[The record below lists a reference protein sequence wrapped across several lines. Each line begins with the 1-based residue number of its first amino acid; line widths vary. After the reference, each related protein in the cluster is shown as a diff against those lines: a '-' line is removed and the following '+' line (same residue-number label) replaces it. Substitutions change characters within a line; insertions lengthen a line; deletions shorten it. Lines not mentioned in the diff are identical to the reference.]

1 MEPGETRE
9 ECEWKVQHALSEE
22 LDINDVII
30 KRSHRVKAYSPE
42 MKSSKKLSPRKLLL
56 CKLLNFADK
65 AAVLK
70 KSKGLK
76 GASLCKPR
84 F

>member
-1 MEPGETRE
+1 
-9 ECEWKVQHALSEE
+9 
-22 LDINDVII
+22 
-30 KRSHRVKAYSPE
+30 
-42 MKSSKKLSPRKLLL
+42 MKNSKKLSPRKLLL

-76 GASLCKPR
+76 GTSLCKTR